1 MLKIEPNDATCNA
14 CIIASLVISVTTIA
28 EGAVR
33 LLGFYTTSIIL
44 NTTIRGVG
52 NLGVMQACCFLD
64 LLLDESKCVHLSL
77 PEILGIFSPV
87 PSVVCVPIELTFWYR
102 FLYGLYQFY
111 HNFR

>member
-28 EGAVR
+28 ESTMYFVNT
-33 LLGFYTTSIIL
+33 LLTLKL
-44 NTTIRGVG
+44 NATICGHCDLSV
-52 NLGVMQACCFLD
+52 VQCCCLLD

-87 PSVVCVPIELTFWYR
+87 PSVVCVP
-102 FLYGLYQFY
+102 
-111 HNFR
+111 